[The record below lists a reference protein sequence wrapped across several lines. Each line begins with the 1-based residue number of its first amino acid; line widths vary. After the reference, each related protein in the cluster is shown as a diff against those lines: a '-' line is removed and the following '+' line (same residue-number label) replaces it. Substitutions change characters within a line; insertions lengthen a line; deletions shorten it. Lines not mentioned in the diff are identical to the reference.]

1 MDFVDFIDVSARSL
15 SISLA
20 VFFLYH
26 ILSSTDWSFLF
37 IYETNRVSGCLLQN
51 DTPSWALLV
60 NTV

>member
-51 DTPSWALLV
+51 DTPS
-60 NTV
+60 